1 MVGDMPVVTVYT
13 DDMVESVKMKLSDR
27 SENESMVMNKN

>member
-1 MVGDMPVVTVYT
+1 MVGDMPVVTLYT